1 MMYSAAPVQ
10 PERRCGAGA
19 AGAAGAARAS
29 ARRKVQPER
38 PSGAG
43 ALPKPRRRMAV
54 RREPSGAT
62 LGALLLNFLIFGGLL
77 HSIAGGTRDNR
88 DAVADPETELILYVA
103 CLFRSC
109 ECCSLHAVRQ
119 LVWYDWYGMTWY
131 GMT

>member
-1 MMYSAAPVQ
+1 MRQ
-10 PERRCGAGA
+10 CGAGA
-19 AGAAGAARAS
+19 AGASGGQPERRRGARCSPSVRAVP
-29 ARRKVQPER
+29 VQPER
-38 PSGAG
+38 RSGAG

-62 LGALLLNFLIFGGLL
+62 LGALILNFLIFGGLL

-88 DAVADPETELILYVA
+88 DAVADPETEMILYVA

-109 ECCSLHAVRQ
+109 ECCSLHAMRQ
-119 LVWYDWYGMTWY
+119 LVGYDWYGMTWY